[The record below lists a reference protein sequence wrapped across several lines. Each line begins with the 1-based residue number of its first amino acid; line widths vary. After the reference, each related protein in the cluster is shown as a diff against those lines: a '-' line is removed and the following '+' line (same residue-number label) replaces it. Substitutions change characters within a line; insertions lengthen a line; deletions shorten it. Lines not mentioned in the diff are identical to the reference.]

1 MEADVPRF
9 SIVVPAYNASATLS
23 ETLDSMLA
31 QQYPDWECVVV
42 DDGSTDA
49 TASITEAYVARDA
62 RFKLVRQE
70 NRGTAGAYR
79 SGIAAAAADLLAI
92 CAADDML
99 LPNHLLGMDELAT
112 RCPGYHI
119 YSCNGE
125 FLYHE
130 SGERKVV
137 YTEGEWLAEYSMSF
151 EDVIARCFFSVGAVF
166 RREFYDLVGGH
177 RPGVYVDDYDLWLRM
192 MSRGARHLYT
202 PGVLAVHRLSGF
214 QQTARLGRVFESNI
228 EVYRHL
234 IGEGLLSDGQRA
246 AVALSIAENERMI
259 EDLVIAPAME
269 HRSREF
275 RESVERRVGRRAA
288 VVVMALVHT
297 VSWVVRPF
305 RKRAARKAGA
315 R

>member
-1 MEADVPRF
+1 MPRF
-9 SIVVPAYNASATLS
+9 SVVVPAYNASATLP

-31 QQYPDWECVVV
+31 QEFASWECVVV
-42 DDGSTDA
+42 DDGSTDS
-49 TASITEAYVARDA
+49 TASIIETYVERDS

-79 SGIAAAAADLLAI
+79 SGIAAARADLLAI

-99 LPNHLLGMDELAT
+99 LPGHLLVMDELAT

-137 YTEGEWLAEYSMSF
+137 YSEGEWLAEHSMSF
-151 EDVIARCFFSVGAVF
+151 EDVIARCFFSVGAAF
-166 RREFYDLVGGH
+166 RRESYDRVGGH

-192 MSRGARHLYT
+192 MARGAQHLYT
-202 PGVLAVHRLSGF
+202 PEVLAVHRLSSF

-234 IGEGLLSDGQRA
+234 IGEGLLTEGQCA
-246 AVALSIAENERMI
+246 AAERSIAENERMI
-259 EDLVIAPAME
+259 EELVVAPAME
-269 HRSREF
+269 QRSREL
-275 RESVERRVGRRAA
+275 RESVEKRVGRRAA
-288 VVVMALVHT
+288 VAVMALVHT
-297 VSWVVRPF
+297 VSWIARPF
-305 RKRAARKAGA
+305 RKRAARRAGA